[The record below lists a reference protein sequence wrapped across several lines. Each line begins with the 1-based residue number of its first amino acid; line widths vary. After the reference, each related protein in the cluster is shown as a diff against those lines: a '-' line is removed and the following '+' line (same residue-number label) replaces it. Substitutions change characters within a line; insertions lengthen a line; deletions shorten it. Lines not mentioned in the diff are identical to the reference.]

1 VASNLIALTRNG
13 ERVCPR
19 CHVARTLMRRLK
31 GLVGWRSLSKDEGF
45 LVEPA
50 SVVHTWFVRFPVDLV
65 FLDGELRILRLDE
78 HVGPWRIAA
87 RRGARAVLELPA
99 GAIARCGL
107 RVGDVLSTG

>member
-1 VASNLIALTRNG
+1 VASNLNALTRNG

-19 CHVARTLMRRLK
+19 CHVARTVVRRVK

-45 LVEPA
+45 LLESA
-50 SVVHTWFVRFPVDLV
+50 SVVHTWFHSFPVDLV
-65 FLDGELRILRLDE
+65 FLDRELRVLRLDE

-87 RRGARAVLELPA
+87 RRGARAVLQLPA
-99 GAIARCGL
+99 GAVARCGL